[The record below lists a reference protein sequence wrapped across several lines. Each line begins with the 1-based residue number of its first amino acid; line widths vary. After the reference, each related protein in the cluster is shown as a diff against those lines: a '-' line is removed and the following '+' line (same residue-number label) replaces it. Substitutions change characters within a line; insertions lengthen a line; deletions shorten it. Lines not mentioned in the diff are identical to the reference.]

1 MSIANPLTAVRA
13 HLLNDAGVLS
23 LAGVRVYAGELP
35 KTDASAM
42 PRQAVV
48 VTLAGGGGPASDVP
62 IMQIV
67 IDVTCYGATGLQAT
81 SLYLAAR
88 SALRTL
94 RRDLAA
100 DSLLHSAVELSG
112 PMELRDPDTDWPLT
126 WSSWRVIA
134 SE

>member
-1 MSIANPLTAVRA
+1 MTIANPLTAVRS
-13 HLLNDAGVLS
+13 HLLNDADLRT
-23 LAGVRVYAGELP
+23 LASTRVYAGELP
-35 KTDASAM
+35 KSEADNM
-42 PRQAVV
+42 PRQSVV
-48 VTLAGGGGPASDVP
+48 VTLAGGAGPASDVP

-81 SLYLAAR
+81 SLYLATRA
-88 SALRTL
+88 ALRTL

-126 WSSWRVIA
+126 WSSWRVVA

>member
-1 MSIANPLTAVRA
+1 MTIANPLTAVRA
-13 HLLNDAGVLS
+13 HLLNDADLRT
-23 LAGVRVYAGELP
+23 LASTRVYAGELP
-35 KTDASAM
+35 KTEASNM

-48 VTLAGGGGPASDVP
+48 VTLAGGAGPASDVP

-81 SLYLAAR
+81 SLYLATRA
-88 SALRTL
+88 ALRAL

-100 DSLLHSAVELSG
+100 DSLLHSAVELTG
-112 PMELRDPDTDWPLT
+112 PRELRDPDTDWPLT